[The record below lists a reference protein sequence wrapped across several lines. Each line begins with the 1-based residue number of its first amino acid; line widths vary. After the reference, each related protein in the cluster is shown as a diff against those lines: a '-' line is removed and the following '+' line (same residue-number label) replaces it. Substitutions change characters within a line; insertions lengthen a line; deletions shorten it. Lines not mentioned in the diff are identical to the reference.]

1 MFLRRSSC
9 LEPSTHTA
17 PSLCAFPTALDEIS
31 ILEYSTEVIF
41 IMQSRLLPLML
52 DMCYGSTLKESPQ
65 AVALLTGEK
74 SISLQTPRRGWLV
87 FRQYYYF
94 NMHASV
100 LLKIIDRIHWH
111 DTIGDKIIN
120 ISLNRDDRER
130 ICGSLRWSLEIGPL
144 DLDRFSLFPL
154 NACPPRRKISI
165 AEWGWSLLLLLGI
178 QRIGVFFFPH
188 VPWLCHLII

>member
-1 MFLRRSSC
+1 MCVQHFHFRTLNHQTLASSCLCMFLRRSSC

-17 PSLCAFPTALDEIS
+17 PSLCVFPTALDEIS

-130 ICGSLRWSLEIGPL
+130 ICGSLR
-144 DLDRFSLFPL
+144 
-154 NACPPRRKISI
+154 
-165 AEWGWSLLLLLGI
+165 
-178 QRIGVFFFPH
+178 
-188 VPWLCHLII
+188 